1 MTDQTR
7 LAEIRAR
14 VEAATPGPWEFSES
28 NLIVAPEPDDSDWWG
43 EVASVTDS
51 YFNNTVDADF
61 IAHSRADVPFLLNL
75 VASLTAERDALRDRY
90 EPLRSWADGAEIDIR
105 DLADQRDD
113 LRAQLAQRE
122 GEIEALRRKVEG
134 LRQLYRDTG
143 SHAVALCDHNGDVLT
158 RFCETCRDL
167 STRWIDLRSDAAALS
182 YTPESPALADRE
194 A

>member
-75 VASLTAERDALRDRY
+75 VASLTAERDALQ
-90 EPLRSWADGAEIDIR
+90 A
-105 DLADQRDD
+105 
-113 LRAQLAQRE
+113 
-122 GEIEALRRKVEG
+122 KV
-134 LRQLYRDTG
+134 
-143 SHAVALCDHNGDVLT
+143 
-158 RFCETCRDL
+158 
-167 STRWIDLRSDAAALS
+167 DAAVQECYDRMKVCIDPSCTYKETLLGV
-182 YTPESPALADRE
+182 YCQEVVLAILEGDTE
-194 A
+194 